1 MTSRLP
7 RLSRLTPLLPR
18 EVWPNE
24 AHHFTP
30 WLLENADVLGDLLG
44 MDLVLEVAEHPVGGF
59 SLDLIGKDEST
70 GEVVIVENQLETSD
84 HTHLGQLLTYAAGT
98 DPTTIVWVASAFR
111 PEHRAALDWLNA
123 RTDEDTRF
131 FGVQLGVVRIGDS
144 EPAPSFNLVAEPNDW
159 EKTVRAATTQSG
171 VRSERGELYRSFWS
185 EWLERIR
192 KDRPAWSRATRPP
205 AESWFV
211 TPAGV
216 TGATYYTSW
225 TRRGL
230 SSELVFEASDPAVN
244 TARFMALRARR
255 ADLEAA
261 YGSAL
266 DWQDLPDRKATRIA
280 EYLVDADIGD
290 QGSWDRYLDWLVDR
304 QTRLRR
310 ALAAVG
316 GVPTPPAPAPPAG
329 GLSPGN

>member
-1 MTSRLP
+1 MTTVP
-7 RLSRLTPLLPR
+7 PR
-18 EVWPNE
+18 EVWANE

-30 WLLENADVLGDLLG
+30 WLLQNADVLGDLLG
-44 MDLVLEVAEHPVGGF
+44 MDLVLEAAEHPVGGF

-84 HTHLGQLLTYAAGT
+84 HGHLGQLLTYAAGT
-98 DPTTIVWVASAFR
+98 DPTTVVWIASAFR

-123 RTDEDTRF
+123 RTDEGTRF

-144 EPAPSFNLVAEPNDW
+144 EPAPLFKLVAEPNDW

-171 VRSERGELYRSFWS
+171 ALSERGELYRAFWS
-185 EWLERIR
+185 RWLERIR
-192 KDRPAWSRATRPP
+192 TDRPAWSRATRSP

-216 TGATYYTSW
+216 TGATYYTAW

-230 SSELVFEASDPAVN
+230 SSELVFEAPDPSLN
-244 TARFMALRARR
+244 TARLHALQARR
-255 ADLEAA
+255 AEFEAA
-261 YGSAL
+261 YRGAL
-266 DWQDLPDRKATRIA
+266 DWQELPDRKATRVA
-280 EYLVDADIGD
+280 EYLVEADLAE
-290 QGSWDRYLDWLVDR
+290 QQHWDRYVEWLLDR
-304 QTRLRR
+304 QTRLRD

-316 GVPTPPAPAPPAG
+316 GVPAPAP
-329 GLSPGN
+329 S